1 MCKGAYVQ
9 RRIFAHNMRI
19 KMRINGHGGKFF
31 LFVRLFLYLFLPK
44 RQKRASR
51 PLTNRAKCCKI
62 IVEITKF
69 RQSAEHCEK
78 TTGKRNERMNIVYLK
93 YAAAVAKAGSL
104 SKAAEELAVA
114 QPNLSRAIKELE
126 KELDITIF
134 DRKPKGIVLTP
145 DGERLLNKGRRIIR
159 DIEQLETEF
168 KERGGEKAAFSLSAP
183 REDYIAAA
191 FSRFSRTLTRANRC
205 EAYYKETNGWRTL
218 SNVLEKEYKLGILH
232 YAAGYDKEAKEML
245 ESKNLTCELIAEF
258 RALVTFSSSSPL
270 ALLDEVK
277 LSDLEN
283 YAETAYG
290 DPYVPSVSPSEIKK
304 EELPEGAERR
314 IFVFERA
321 AALRL
326 LAENEDTYMWSS
338 PLTEETLSR
347 YALKQ
352 RAVKGSK
359 KIYRD
364 VLAYPKNYAL
374 TAQDKAFVTC
384 LCEEKRKLFR

>member
-1 MCKGAYVQ
+1 
-9 RRIFAHNMRI
+9 
-19 KMRINGHGGKFF
+19 
-31 LFVRLFLYLFLPK
+31 
-44 RQKRASR
+44 
-51 PLTNRAKCCKI
+51 
-62 IVEITKF
+62 
-69 RQSAEHCEK
+69 
-78 TTGKRNERMNIVYLK
+78 MNIVYLK

-145 DGERLLNKGRRIIR
+145 DGERLLSRGRRIIR
-159 DIEQLETEF
+159 DIENLETEF
-168 KERGGEKAAFSLSAP
+168 KDRGGEKTAFSLSSS
-183 REDYIAAA
+183 REDYIAEA
-191 FSRFSRTLTRANRC
+191 FTRFTRTLTRSGRC

-218 SNVLEKEYKLGILH
+218 SNVLEKDYKLGILR
-232 YAAGYDKEAKEML
+232 YAASYDKEAKEML

-258 RALVTFSSSSPL
+258 RAALAFSKNSPL
-270 ALLDEVK
+270 SLLDEAK

-283 YAETAYG
+283 YTEIAYG
-290 DPYVPSVSPSEIKK
+290 DPYVPSVSPTEIKK
-304 EELPEGAERR
+304 EELPEGADRR
-314 IFVFERA
+314 IFVFDRA
-321 AALRL
+321 SALRL
-326 LAENEDTYMWSS
+326 LSENEETYMWSS

-347 YALKQ
+347 YNLKQ
-352 RAVKGSK
+352 RACKGAK

-364 VLAYPKNYAL
+364 VLVYPKNYAL